1 MTTDNPKTGW
11 HLDRRIPIALVF
23 VIAMQTAAGIWW
35 AATQS
40 ARMDSIE
47 VWIADNKTVTE
58 RLAVLQANQINI
70 QRTVDRID
78 RKLESGP

>member
-1 MTTDNPKTGW
+1 MTTPDVKPGW
-11 HLDRRIPIALVF
+11 HFDRRITIAFVF
-23 VIAMQTAAGIWW
+23 VIAMQTATGIWW

-40 ARMDSIE
+40 ARTDSIE
-47 VWIADNKTVTE
+47 TWIADNKTVTE

-78 RKLESGP
+78 RKLESAP